1 MFNYR
6 KNLSDVVHKSSKKKS
21 FIFFCFALFL
31 LINPIYLSAQD
42 GKVSISV
49 NNVTLKQFF
58 DIIEKQSKYKFSY
71 RDSALQ
77 GKENVSVNAGNKS
90 LKEILNEVLQTRGLK
105 YTTDGNNIVIV
116 PSNTQETTK
125 KEISGIVTDA
135 TGEPIIGANIVEKGT
150 SNGTITD
157 MNGKYSLEVNG
168 NTLTI
173 SYIGYIPQN
182 ISIGNKTNINVQL
195 AEDTQKIDEVVVV
208 GYGTQKKVNLT
219 GSVETIKADI
229 IENRPL
235 RNATDALQGTVPG
248 MTVTSTAGQPGNS
261 SKFTIRGKSSINS
274 GSALV
279 LIDGMPGDINTI
291 NPLDIESISVL
302 KDAASSAIYGAR
314 AAEGVILVTTKQGSS
329 SKVKVDYSGN
339 ISFNTPTR
347 IPQSNNAWDH
357 AQLSNTA
364 FNIRTM

>member
-31 LINPIYLSAQD
+31 LINPICLSAQD

-182 ISIGNKTNINVQL
+182 ISIGN
-195 AEDTQKIDEVVVV
+195 
-208 GYGTQKKVNLT
+208 
-219 GSVETIKADI
+219 
-229 IENRPL
+229 
-235 RNATDALQGTVPG
+235 
-248 MTVTSTAGQPGNS
+248 
-261 SKFTIRGKSSINS
+261 
-274 GSALV
+274 
-279 LIDGMPGDINTI
+279 
-291 NPLDIESISVL
+291 
-302 KDAASSAIYGAR
+302 
-314 AAEGVILVTTKQGSS
+314 
-329 SKVKVDYSGN
+329 
-339 ISFNTPTR
+339 
-347 IPQSNNAWDH
+347 
-357 AQLSNTA
+357 
-364 FNIRTM
+364 